1 MLHFTLSEDGR
12 RASIELCRG
21 GTVRLAIL
29 RLCQELGCAIPP
41 ATLDEH
47 TDLGVLRALNL
58 DLLLRRGEGRLAQS
72 RALRA
77 QEAQARVAREQRL
90 PETIR
95 VQVAALRTQ
104 ARQYRN
110 SAQYADDYGAYAE
123 ELATA
128 NRLEAEAEELLM
140 APPSPTAITTT
151 RELPSCPQ
159 P

>member
-47 TDLGVLRALNL
+47 TDLGALRALNL

-90 PETIR
+90 PEAIR

-104 ARQYRN
+104 ARQFRT
-110 SAQYADDYGAYAE
+110 SAQYADDYGAYAQ

-128 NRLEAEAEELLM
+128 NRLEAEAEALLM
-140 APPSPTAITTT
+140 APPSATTTT
-151 RELPSCPQ
+151 REQPPCPQ